1 MASLAIARPR
11 VRQNHYAIRARLEA
25 SIEAAIAALDRLDGD
40 PDLEDTFD
48 QEAACD
54 DEGHDS
60 DREPDTGEE
69 GEGVPLFQ
77 LDQTNRFAQP
87 WGC

>member
-11 VRQNHYAIRARLEA
+11 VRPNHQSIRSRLEA
-25 SIEAAIAALDRLDGD
+25 SIDAAIAALDQLDGD

-60 DREPDTGEE
+60 DREQDVDYEAQS
-69 GEGVPLFQ
+69 VPLFQ
-77 LDQTNRFAQP
+77 LDQTNRFALP
-87 WGC
+87 WGR